1 MDSIEIFKTAIAF
14 EEKIRDL
21 YLSAD
26 KIVDDKRG
34 KAIFKAL
41 ADDEQSHVDFLLY
54 SIKQLEESGVIDHER
69 LTSPIPSKTEIEA
82 NIESMKAQIP
92 ERMLGDIKTV
102 LNSALQL
109 EKETSAYYREASK
122 KTDGDIKRIMELFQ
136 EIEDRHVDVVQIEL
150 DHASNNGMWFDFME
164 GNLEVE

>member
-109 EKETSAYYREASK
+109 EKETSSYYREASK
-122 KTDGDIKRIMELFQ
+122 KTDGDIKKIMELFQ

-150 DHASNNGMWFDFME
+150 DHATNNGMWFDFME